1 MQAIAQLEHPHILSV
16 YDSGEEYS
24 DGITFLYTVMPFHE
38 EGSLSDWLRK
48 PGQSRVLWPGDV
60 EHIVKQAAS
69 ALQFAHNK
77 NITHRDVKPSNF
89 LICAQAGKAGQLNLQ
104 LADFGVAK
112 FMTTS
117 DQSQTIGGTPIYMA
131 PEQWR
136 GQSCPETDQYAL
148 AVMAYELLT
157 GCPPF
162 IGSNHQDI
170 SYHHL
175 HVQPKPPSAIN
186 PQIPEALD
194 TVLLRALSKKPHKRY
209 KSMAAF
215 AQAFGRTSGNTG
227 NIIPIKPME
236 RVDLLEDFSPAPTVL
251 VSKANNIV
259 QFQPRKKSGPPGR
272 YP

>member
-1 MQAIAQLEHPHILSV
+1 MLLEGLQLTRYRIVQQLRSGGRSETYLAVDECHHHPVAIKIIQTDYSLYPDDTAEEAVQLFLREMQAIAQLEHPHILSV

-24 DGITFLYTVMPFHE
+24 DGITFLYTVMHFHE

-175 HVQPKPPSAIN
+175 HVQPKPQS
-186 PQIPEALD
+186 
-194 TVLLRALSKKPHKRY
+194 
-209 KSMAAF
+209 
-215 AQAFGRTSGNTG
+215 
-227 NIIPIKPME
+227 
-236 RVDLLEDFSPAPTVL
+236 
-251 VSKANNIV
+251 
-259 QFQPRKKSGPPGR
+259 
-272 YP
+272 